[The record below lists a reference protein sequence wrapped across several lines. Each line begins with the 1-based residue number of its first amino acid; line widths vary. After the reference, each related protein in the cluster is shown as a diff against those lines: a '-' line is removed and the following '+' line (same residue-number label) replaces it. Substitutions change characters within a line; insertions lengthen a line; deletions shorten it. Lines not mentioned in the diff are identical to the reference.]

1 MAEDLKT
8 NVNQDEK
15 MASESATNSTTDTQ
29 VDKPNYVP
37 QGRVNE
43 ITAKHRS
50 EVEAMQTQLDGYSKA
65 DKAREMKELTDRGEQ
80 DKIIT
85 NLQAELDT
93 LSPYKA
99 KYVTLVD
106 AQKAEYLKD
115 LPEDLQEKYKLHD
128 LDVVKDIH
136 SAYTSNAK
144 PSTNM
149 ANANTPVRNVS
160 MDGKSILD
168 SDMSWNE
175 KLASF
180 KNKPKN

>member
-8 NVNQDEK
+8 NATQGDK
-15 MASESATNSTTDTQ
+15 MTSESATNSTTDTQ
-29 VDKPNYVP
+29 VEKPNFVP

-43 ITAKHRS
+43 MTAKHKS
-50 EVEAMQTQLDGYSKA
+50 EIDLLKSQLDGYTKA
-65 DKAREMKELTDRGEQ
+65 DKEREMKELSDKGEQ
-80 DKIIT
+80 ETIIT

-93 LSPYKA
+93 LSPYKD
-99 KYVTLVD
+99 KYTTLVD
-106 AQKAEYLKD
+106 EQKAEYLKD

-144 PSTNM
+144 PTNM
-149 ANANTPVRNVS
+149 VNSNAPIRNVK
-160 MDGKSILD
+160 MNTKDVLA
-168 SDMSWNE
+168 SDLSWNE
-175 KLASF
+175 KLAHF